1 MARASPVWGGP
12 DRPNLKPPIPARP
25 NKSYSASIGGNR
37 RQLKGSFLAEQ
48 LLRLAGTIAADPPDA
63 EFTVARWNMRTV
75 NNMLS
80 VRRPDRL
87 PVQGGIEGQPG
98 YRAALKVVDRKST

>member
-1 MARASPVWGGP
+1 
-12 DRPNLKPPIPARP
+12 
-25 NKSYSASIGGNR
+25 
-37 RQLKGSFLAEQ
+37 LKGSFLAEQ

-63 EFTVARWNMRTV
+63 EFTVARWDMRTV

-98 YRAALKVVDRKST
+98 YRAALKVVNEDVSRRRQRQPVAVPRKARSLRPPRYAYGWAYNPL